1 MSFNDAF
8 NLYILNQ
15 TVTRWWFQQP
25 THANN
30 SHDLLASPCGYFT
43 EYENGYKLIVSG
55 SSPDEIAIQ
64 VAMILDPAGVPVAR
78 DTQDLHSSSEY

>member
-8 NLYILNQ
+8 NLHILNQ

-25 THANN
+25 THIEDSN
-30 SHDLLASPCGYFT
+30 DLFTSPCGYFT
-43 EYENGYKLIVSG
+43 EYENGYKLIVVG
-55 SSPDEIAIQ
+55 WSPEETAIQ
-64 VAMILDPAGVPVAR
+64 VAMILDPEGVPVAK